1 MNTNKRTDGSFSITR
16 RQFVKHSTAFL
27 SAAAFPQIVPSTVF
41 GANNKIRL
49 AVIGL
54 GQRGVPGHITGLG
67 KEDGVEVVAICD
79 PDRERLERAARLTKG
94 WYGSEVDQY
103 TDMREVFQRADIDAV
118 SIANHVYWHG
128 LSTIWACQAGK
139 HVFVEKP
146 LSHYI
151 WEGRQMVNAAR
162 KYDRI
167 VQCGTQTRS
176 SRAIREAIQ
185 WTREGH
191 LGKIKQITC
200 FSAEDVG
207 SAGRRDKPLKIPD
220 TIDYDLWCGPAK
232 KLPIYRNQLHSDC
245 RLDWNTGDGETLD
258 QGTHELDIA
267 RMWLGDN
274 RLPRRTMSIGGR
286 FKYADAATTPNAH
299 IMYYDFPTAPVVHEI
314 YNISVPKSLSNL
326 SFTFKNGEELKLR
339 REPYGIT
346 VEYEEGV
353 VTEGTYSDERQC
365 VAYDRKGNVI
375 KTFSGRDDHYA
386 NFVQAVRNG
395 SRDDLNAEIEEGHL
409 STSSALTSTISYRVG
424 EVASVKEQR
433 AQAES
438 VPGFGAAYDRLQTV
452 LKEQGIDPN
461 TATLGPW
468 LEIDQENERV
478 KNNDRANAL
487 VAGTYR
493 DEFKVPE
500 VSI

>member
-1 MNTNKRTDGSFSITR
+1 MSKAKEKNKALSMTR
-16 RQFVKHSTAFL
+16 REFVKRSSTIG
-27 SAAAFPQIVPSTVF
+27 AAIGFPLLVPSTVF
-41 GANNKIRL
+41 GANNKIRM

-54 GQRGVPGHITGLG
+54 GQRAVPGHLMGFS

-79 PDRERLERAARLTKG
+79 PDRDRLNRAARLMKE
-94 WYGSEVDQY
+94 WYGHNVDKY
-103 TDMREVFQRADIDAV
+103 VDMREIYQREDIDAV
-118 SIANHVYWHG
+118 SIVNHVYWHG

-191 LGKIKQITC
+191 LGDIKQITC
-200 FSAEDVG
+200 FSAEAVG
-207 SAGRRDKPLKIPD
+207 SAGKRKTPLEIPD
-220 TIDYDLWCGPAK
+220 SIDYDLWCGPAK

-245 RLDWNTGDGETLD
+245 RLDWNTGDGETVD
-258 QGTHELDIA
+258 QGTHELDVA
-267 RMWLGDN
+267 RWWLGDN
-274 RLPRRTMSIGGR
+274 TLPRRTISIGGR
-286 FKYADAATTPNAH
+286 FKYDDAAQTPNAH
-299 IMYYDFPTAPVVHEI
+299 VMYYDFPSAPVVHEI
-314 YNISVPKSLSNL
+314 YNISVPKSLSNI
-326 SFTFKNGEELKLR
+326 SFRFDNGKELTLR

-353 VTEGTYSDERQC
+353 VTEGTYSDGRQC
-365 VAYDRKGNVI
+365 VAYDRRGKVI

-386 NFVQAVRNG
+386 NFVQAVRDG
-395 SRDDLNAEIEEGHL
+395 RREDLNAEIEEGHL
-409 STSSALTSTISYRVG
+409 STSSAHTSNISYRVG

-438 VPGFGAAYDRLQTV
+438 VPGFGAAFDRFRIALAA
-452 LKEQGIDPN
+452 QGIDPN
-461 TATLGPW
+461 AATLGAW
-468 LEIDQENERV
+468 LEIDQEKERV
-478 KNNDRANAL
+478 KNNDRANEL
-487 VAGTYR
+487 VAGSYR
-493 DEFKVPE
+493 ESFRVPE
-500 VSI
+500 VLS

>member
-1 MNTNKRTDGSFSITR
+1 MSTSKKTDKALSMTR
-16 RQFVKHSTAFL
+16 RAFAKR
-27 SAAAFPQIVPSTVF
+27 SAGIAAAVAFPMVVPSTVF
-41 GANNKIRL
+41 GANDKIRM

-54 GQRGVPGHITGLG
+54 GQRGSVSHITGLG
-67 KEDGVEVVAICD
+67 KEDGVEIVALCD
-79 PDRERLERAARLTKG
+79 PDRDHMDKAARMTKG
-94 WYGSEVDQY
+94 WYGNEVDQY
-103 TDMREVFQRADIDAV
+103 ADMREIFQREDIDAV

-167 VQCGTQTRS
+167 VQCGTQSRS
-176 SRAIREAIQ
+176 SRAIRDAIQ
-185 WTREGH
+185 WCREGH

-200 FSAEDVG
+200 FSAEAVG
-207 SAGRRDKPLKIPD
+207 SAGKRETPYEIPD
-220 TIDYDLWCGPAK
+220 SIDYDLWCGPAK
-232 KLPIYRNQLHSDC
+232 KLPIYRKSLHSDC
-245 RLDWNTGDGETLD
+245 RLDWNTGDGETVD

-267 RMWLGDN
+267 RWWLGDN
-274 RLPRRTMSIGGR
+274 TLPRRTMSIGGR
-286 FKYADAATTPNAH
+286 FKYDDAATTPNAH
-299 IMYYDFPTAPVVHEI
+299 VMYYDFPTAPVVHEI
-314 YNISVPKSLSNL
+314 YNISVPKSLGMM
-326 SFTFKNGEELKLR
+326 SFTFQNGEELELR

-353 VTEGTYSDERQC
+353 VTEGTYSDSRQC
-365 VAYDRKGNVI
+365 VAYDRKGKVI

-386 NFVQAVRNG
+386 NFIQALRSGRREV
-395 SRDDLNAEIEEGHL
+395 LNAEIEQGHL

-424 EVASVKEQR
+424 EVAPVKEQR
-433 AQAES
+433 EQVES
-438 VPGFGAAYDRLQTV
+438 VPGFGAAFDRLQTV

-468 LEIDQENERV
+468 LEIDQEKERV
-478 KNNDRANAL
+478 KNNGRANQL
-487 VAGTYR
+487 VLGSYR
-493 DEFKVPE
+493 DSFKVPE
-500 VSI
+500 VSG